1 MQVATIHLH
10 IDQMVAITRCNLHQA
25 RLMSIENKEVLTTDI
40 RVSDDLHSGDQS
52 SRPPGIL
59 SSYHLANLL
68 DKSTFVKL
76 SSYILQAGYHDY
88 RL

>member
-1 MQVATIHLH
+1 MQVATFHLPFEYMSTV
-10 IDQMVAITRCNLHQA
+10 IRCNLHQA
-25 RLMSIENKEVLTTDI
+25 RLMCIEKKEVLTTDI